1 MFVTQVACHLSKLFD
16 SMAQLKFLE
25 EDGQPTKEAIAM
37 FSKDGEYV
45 TFDKPCMC
53 VGQVSSLCVYV
64 YVCVCTLVTVNILN
78 GKKLLSMFQLAVTD
92 AGMLISMFLTK
103 NIKKELSDA
112 QSTYI

>member
-1 MFVTQVACHLSKLFD
+1 MHVCR
-16 SMAQLKFLE
+16 
-25 EDGQPTKEAIAM
+25 P
-37 FSKDGEYV
+37 GELTV
-45 TFDKPCMC
+45 C
-53 VGQVSSLCVYV
+53 VCVC
-64 YVCVCTLVTVNILN
+64 VCVCTLVTVNILN